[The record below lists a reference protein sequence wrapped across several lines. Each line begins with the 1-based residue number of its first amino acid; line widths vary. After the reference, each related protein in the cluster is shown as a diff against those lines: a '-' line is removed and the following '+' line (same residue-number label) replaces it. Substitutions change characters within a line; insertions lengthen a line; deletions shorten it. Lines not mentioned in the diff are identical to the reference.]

1 MTTPFWCLFIAAVL
15 PYVLSSLGGYFR
27 VRQLGTLDN
36 KHPRIQK
43 MQLEGIGARVFGAE
57 QNAFEILPVFAAAVL
72 VSHLA
77 GADAARAAQLSE
89 AFILTRILHPILY
102 AANQDMLRSVV
113 FLAGLGCCIALFVIS
128 A

>member
-15 PYVLSSLGGYFR
+15 PYVLTSTAGYFR
-27 VRQLGTLDN
+27 VRQFGTLDN
-36 KHPRIQK
+36 KHPRVQK
-43 MQLEGIGARVFGAE
+43 MQLEGVGARVVAAE

>member
-1 MTTPFWCLFIAAVL
+1 MTVPFWCLFVAAVL
-15 PYVLSSLGGYFR
+15 PYVLSTLGGYFR
-27 VRQLGTLDN
+27 MRQLGSLDN

-43 MQLEGIGARVFGAE
+43 TKLEGIGARIFAAE

-89 AFILTRILHPILY
+89 VFVLTRILHPILY
-102 AANQDMLRSVV
+102 AANQDILRSIV
-113 FLAGLGCCIALFVIS
+113 FLVGLGCCIALFVIS
-128 A
+128 G